1 MGKKKY
7 INESVRNEG
16 EDKLTA
22 YTLYAFLIL
31 QEEHSR
37 ELESQVEGRVYV
49 LAQKAL
55 KETEAESLPEAL
67 EHVKKDVLGGA
78 IYKRYSDTPEGAI
91 GTLEKVV
98 YSSSK
103 HFLDTRAD
111 AFRLAFLPYVEAVLL
126 AGLRSGI
133 LVNSWW
139 RLVNYGFSVEPY
151 TDKTPKDKLE
161 AFPYRSLS
169 EMKKKDRDAF
179 RELAEDYF
187 SELESTGGFLHAL
200 ESMREPDEAG
210 KVDYSFR
217 PYPKDGFTA
226 EEIARQHSYKEEEE
240 LKVEELY
247 NSWEF
252 DIELY
257 LPFLVFR
264 FEEALYYA
272 MKYPGKEYL
281 DYIKSLN
288 VREDWDENYGETE
301 YSYGGIFGE
310 EA

>member
-16 EDKLTA
+16 EDKLNA

-103 HFLDTRAD
+103 HFLDTREES
-111 AFRLAFLPYVEAVLL
+111 FRLAFLPYIEEVLL

-133 LVNSWW
+133 LLCSWW

-151 TDKTPKDKLE
+151 DDNSDEVAL
-161 AFPYRSLS
+161 FPYRSLS
-169 EMKKKDRDAF
+169 EMTKKDRDAL
-179 RELAEDYF
+179 RELALDYY
-187 SELESTGGFLHAL
+187 SELESCGGYYHAI
-200 ESMREPDEAG
+200 ESFRKPDEEG
-210 KVDYSFR
+210 RVDYSFR

-226 EEIARQHSYKEEEE
+226 EEIARQHSYKDEEE
-240 LKVEELY
+240 LPVEELY
-247 NSWEF
+247 KSWEYET
-252 DIELY
+252 ELY
-257 LPFLVFR
+257 LPFLAYR
-264 FEEALYYA
+264 FDEALYYA
-272 MKYPGKEYL
+272 MTYPGKEYL

-301 YSYGGIFGE
+301 YSYGKIYGE

>member
-16 EDKLTA
+16 EDKLNA

-103 HFLDTRAD
+103 HFLDTREES
-111 AFRLAFLPYVEAVLL
+111 FRLAFLPYIEEVLL

-133 LVNSWW
+133 LLCSWW

-151 TDKTPKDKLE
+151 DDNSDEVAL
-161 AFPYRSLS
+161 FPYRSLS
-169 EMKKKDRDAF
+169 EMTKKDRDAL
-179 RELAEDYF
+179 RELALDYY
-187 SELESTGGFLHAL
+187 SELESCGGYYHAI
-200 ESMREPDEAG
+200 ESFRKPDEEG
-210 KVDYSFR
+210 RVDYSFR

-226 EEIARQHSYKEEEE
+226 EEIARQHSYKDEEE
-240 LKVEELY
+240 LPVEELY
-247 NSWEF
+247 KSWEYET
-252 DIELY
+252 ELY
-257 LPFLVFR
+257 LPFLAYR
-264 FEEALYYA
+264 FDEALYYA

-301 YSYGGIFGE
+301 YSYGKIFGE